1 MTTYAGVISPFFF
14 MSAHL
19 KYSAK
24 GDSMQTQ
31 PAKPNMTLLLILALL
46 VIFCPMAIDIYLP
59 AFPTIAEQFA
69 VTEQQVQQ
77 TVAIFM
83 LTVGLGQLI
92 AGPLADR
99 FGRKPVAV
107 VGISLY
113 ASSALLAYYSP
124 SFEILLIARAFQG
137 FGACA
142 TFVVAFAIVR
152 DKYGSERSGQMITYL
167 NGIVCFIP
175 AMAPILG
182 AWLTVQFGWRM
193 NFMFLTAFAI
203 VGLVVTLFFFRETRP
218 ADSHY
223 QGHILDLR
231 RFTPIIKTPVFLFNS
246 LICMVSMSAILV
258 YVTLA
263 PGWLITHLGGTV
275 ADFTFWFTLNAVISI
290 VASFI
295 LPTYIKRNS
304 QRALRVGVSVLVFSG
319 ILMLALSHIET
330 AFALM
335 LPILI
340 AALGFAL
347 SLGSAAGM
355 SLSSFPKQAGTASA
369 LLGAMQMSGAS
380 ILVVLTQ
387 YLGLSTPWL
396 IAFHLLLLVPLWLI
410 LMSKKAHTLHPA
422 KSTQ

>member
-1 MTTYAGVISPFFF
+1 
-14 MSAHL
+14 
-19 KYSAK
+19 
-24 GDSMQTQ
+24 MQTQ
-31 PAKPNMTLLLILALL
+31 PAKPNLILLLILALL

-59 AFPTIAEQFA
+59 AFPTIATQFN

-92 AGPLADR
+92 AGPLADK

-107 VGISLY
+107 VGVSLY
-113 ASSALLAYYSP
+113 AGSALLAYMAP
-124 SFEILLIARAFQG
+124 SFAVLMFARALQG
-137 FGACA
+137 LGACA

-175 AMAPILG
+175 ALAPILG

-193 NFMFLTAFAI
+193 NFMFLTLFALA
-203 VGLVVTLFFFRETRP
+203 GLVITLTLFRETRP

-231 RFTPIIKTPVFLFNS
+231 RFVPILKTPIFLFNS
-246 LICMVSMSAILV
+246 LLCMVAMSAILV

-263 PGWLITHLGGTV
+263 PGWIITHLGGTV
-275 ADFTFWFTLNAVISI
+275 ADFTFWFTLNAVLSI

-295 LPTYIKRNS
+295 TPIYIKRNS
-304 QRALRVGVSVLVFSG
+304 QKALRVGVTVLVSSG
-319 ILMLALSHIET
+319 ILMITLSHIES
-330 AFALM
+330 AIALM

-355 SLSSFPKQAGTASA
+355 ALSRFPKQAGTASA
-369 LLGAMQMSGAS
+369 LIGAMQMSGAS
-380 ILVVLTQ
+380 VLVFLTQ

-396 IAFHLLLLVPLWLI
+396 IAFHLLLLAPLWLI
-410 LMSKKAHTLHPA
+410 LMSKKAHTLHPVN
-422 KSTQ
+422 T

>member
-1 MTTYAGVISPFFF
+1 
-14 MSAHL
+14 
-19 KYSAK
+19 
-24 GDSMQTQ
+24 MQTQ
-31 PAKPNMTLLLILALL
+31 PAKPNLILLLILALL

-59 AFPTIAEQFA
+59 AFPTIATQFN

-92 AGPLADR
+92 AGPLADK

-107 VGISLY
+107 VGVSLY
-113 ASSALLAYYSP
+113 AGSALLAYMAP
-124 SFEILLIARAFQG
+124 SFVVLMFARALQG
-137 FGACA
+137 LGACA

-175 AMAPILG
+175 ALAPILG

-193 NFMFLTAFAI
+193 NFMFLTLFAL
-203 VGLVVTLFFFRETRP
+203 VGLVITLTLFRETRP

-231 RFTPIIKTPVFLFNS
+231 RFVPILKTPIFLFNS
-246 LICMVSMSAILV
+246 LLCMVAMSAILV

-263 PGWLITHLGGTV
+263 PGWIITHLGGTV
-275 ADFTFWFTLNAVISI
+275 ADFTFWFTLNAVLSI
-290 VASFI
+290 IASFI
-295 LPTYIKRNS
+295 TPIYIKRNS
-304 QRALRVGVSVLVFSG
+304 QKALRVGVTVLVSSG
-319 ILMLALSHIET
+319 ILMIALSHIES
-330 AFALM
+330 AIALM

-355 SLSSFPKQAGTASA
+355 ALSRFPKQAGTASA
-369 LLGAMQMSGAS
+369 LIGAMQMSGAS
-380 ILVVLTQ
+380 VLVFLTQ

-396 IAFHLLLLVPLWLI
+396 IAFHLLLLAPLWLI
-410 LMSKKAHTLHPA
+410 LMSKKAHTLHPVN
-422 KSTQ
+422 T

>member
-1 MTTYAGVISPFFF
+1 
-14 MSAHL
+14 
-19 KYSAK
+19 
-24 GDSMQTQ
+24 MQTQ
-31 PAKPNMTLLLILALL
+31 PAKPNLILLLILALL

-59 AFPTIAEQFA
+59 AFPTIAMQFN

-92 AGPLADR
+92 AGPLADK

-107 VGISLY
+107 VGVSLY
-113 ASSALLAYYSP
+113 AGSALLAYMAP
-124 SFEILLIARAFQG
+124 SFAVLMFARALQG
-137 FGACA
+137 LGACA

-175 AMAPILG
+175 ALAPILG

-193 NFMFLTAFAI
+193 NFMFLTLFALA
-203 VGLVVTLFFFRETRP
+203 GLVITLTLFRETRP

-231 RFTPIIKTPVFLFNS
+231 RFVPILKTPIFLFNS
-246 LICMVSMSAILV
+246 LLCMVAMSAILV

-263 PGWLITHLGGTV
+263 PGWIITHLGGTV
-275 ADFTFWFTLNAVISI
+275 ADFTFWFTLNAVLSI

-295 LPTYIKRNS
+295 TPIYIKRNS
-304 QRALRVGVSVLVFSG
+304 QKALRVGVTVLVSSG
-319 ILMLALSHIET
+319 ILMIALSHIES
-330 AFALM
+330 AIALM

-355 SLSSFPKQAGTASA
+355 ALSRFPKQAGTASA
-369 LLGAMQMSGAS
+369 LIGAMQMSGAS
-380 ILVVLTQ
+380 VLVFLTQ

-396 IAFHLLLLVPLWLI
+396 IAFHLLLLAPLWLI
-410 LMSKKAHTLHPA
+410 LMSKKAHTLHPVN
-422 KSTQ
+422 T

>member
-1 MTTYAGVISPFFF
+1 
-14 MSAHL
+14 
-19 KYSAK
+19 
-24 GDSMQTQ
+24 MQTQ
-31 PAKPNMTLLLILALL
+31 PAKPNLILLFILALL

-59 AFPTIAEQFA
+59 AFPTIATQFN

-92 AGPLADR
+92 AGPLADK

-107 VGISLY
+107 VGVSLY
-113 ASSALLAYYSP
+113 AGSALLAYMAP
-124 SFEILLIARAFQG
+124 SFAVLMFARALQG
-137 FGACA
+137 LGACA

-175 AMAPILG
+175 ALAPILG

-193 NFMFLTAFAI
+193 NFMFLTLFALA
-203 VGLVVTLFFFRETRP
+203 GLVITLTLFRETRP

-231 RFTPIIKTPVFLFNS
+231 RFVPILKTPIFLFNS
-246 LICMVSMSAILV
+246 LLCMVAMSAILV

-263 PGWLITHLGGTV
+263 PGWIITHLGGTV
-275 ADFTFWFTLNAVISI
+275 ADFTFWFTLNAVLSI

-295 LPTYIKRNS
+295 TPIYIKRNS
-304 QRALRVGVSVLVFSG
+304 QKALRVGVTVLVASG
-319 ILMLALSHIET
+319 ILMIALSHIES
-330 AFALM
+330 AIALM

-355 SLSSFPKQAGTASA
+355 ALSRFPKQAGTASA
-369 LLGAMQMSGAS
+369 LIGAMQMSGAS
-380 ILVVLTQ
+380 VLVFLTQ

-396 IAFHLLLLVPLWLI
+396 IAFHLLLLAPLWLI
-410 LMSKKAHTLHPA
+410 LMSKKAHTLHPVN
-422 KSTQ
+422 T

>member
-1 MTTYAGVISPFFF
+1 
-14 MSAHL
+14 
-19 KYSAK
+19 
-24 GDSMQTQ
+24 MQTQ
-31 PAKPNMTLLLILALL
+31 PAKPNLILLLILALL

-59 AFPTIAEQFA
+59 AFPTIATQFN

-92 AGPLADR
+92 AGPLADK

-107 VGISLY
+107 VGVSLY
-113 ASSALLAYYSP
+113 AGSALLAYMAP
-124 SFEILLIARAFQG
+124 SFAVLMFARALQG
-137 FGACA
+137 LGACA

-175 AMAPILG
+175 ALAPILG

-193 NFMFLTAFAI
+193 NFMFLTLFALA
-203 VGLVVTLFFFRETRP
+203 GLVITLTLFRETRP

-231 RFTPIIKTPVFLFNS
+231 RFVPILKTPIFLFNS
-246 LICMVSMSAILV
+246 LLCMVAMSAILV

-263 PGWLITHLGGTV
+263 PGWIITHLGGTV
-275 ADFTFWFTLNAVISI
+275 ADFTFWFTLNAVLSI
-290 VASFI
+290 IASFI
-295 LPTYIKRNS
+295 TPIYIKRNS
-304 QRALRVGVSVLVFSG
+304 QKALRVGVTVLVASG
-319 ILMLALSHIET
+319 ILMIALSHIES
-330 AFALM
+330 AIALM

-355 SLSSFPKQAGTASA
+355 ALSRFPKQAGTASA
-369 LLGAMQMSGAS
+369 LIGAMQMSGAS
-380 ILVVLTQ
+380 VLVFLTQ

-396 IAFHLLLLVPLWLI
+396 IAFHLLLLAPLWLI
-410 LMSKKAHTLHPA
+410 LMSKKAHTLHPVN
-422 KSTQ
+422 T

>member
-1 MTTYAGVISPFFF
+1 
-14 MSAHL
+14 
-19 KYSAK
+19 
-24 GDSMQTQ
+24 MQTQ
-31 PAKPNMTLLLILALL
+31 PAKPNLILLLILALL

-59 AFPTIAEQFA
+59 AFPTIATQFN

-92 AGPLADR
+92 AGPLADK

-107 VGISLY
+107 VGVSLY
-113 ASSALLAYYSP
+113 AGSALLASMAP
-124 SFEILLIARAFQG
+124 SFAVLMFARALQG
-137 FGACA
+137 LGACA

-175 AMAPILG
+175 ALAPILG

-193 NFMFLTAFAI
+193 NFMFLTLFALA
-203 VGLVVTLFFFRETRP
+203 GLVITLTLFRETRP

-231 RFTPIIKTPVFLFNS
+231 RFVPILKTPIFLFNS
-246 LICMVSMSAILV
+246 LLCMVAMSAILV

-263 PGWLITHLGGTV
+263 PGWIITHLGGTV
-275 ADFTFWFTLNAVISI
+275 ADFTFWFTLNAVLSI

-295 LPTYIKRNS
+295 TPIYIKRNS
-304 QRALRVGVSVLVFSG
+304 QKALRVGVTVLVASG
-319 ILMLALSHIET
+319 ILMIALSHIES
-330 AFALM
+330 AIALM

-355 SLSSFPKQAGTASA
+355 ALSRFPKQAGTASA
-369 LLGAMQMSGAS
+369 LIGAMQMSGAS
-380 ILVVLTQ
+380 VLVFLTQ

-396 IAFHLLLLVPLWLI
+396 IAFHLLLLAPLWLI
-410 LMSKKAHTLHPA
+410 LMSKKAHTLHPVN
-422 KSTQ
+422 T

>member
-1 MTTYAGVISPFFF
+1 
-14 MSAHL
+14 
-19 KYSAK
+19 
-24 GDSMQTQ
+24 MQTQ
-31 PAKPNMTLLLILALL
+31 PAKPNLILLLILALL

-59 AFPTIAEQFA
+59 AFPTIATQFN

-92 AGPLADR
+92 AGPLADK

-107 VGISLY
+107 VGVSLY
-113 ASSALLAYYSP
+113 AGSALLAYMAP
-124 SFEILLIARAFQG
+124 SFAVLMFARALQG
-137 FGACA
+137 LGACA

-175 AMAPILG
+175 ALAPILG

-193 NFMFLTAFAI
+193 NFMFLTLFAL
-203 VGLVVTLFFFRETRP
+203 VGLVITLTLFRETRP

-231 RFTPIIKTPVFLFNS
+231 RFVPILKTPIFLFNS
-246 LICMVSMSAILV
+246 LLCMVAMSAILV

-263 PGWLITHLGGTV
+263 PGWIITHLGGTV
-275 ADFTFWFTLNAVISI
+275 ADFTFWFTLNAVLSI

-295 LPTYIKRNS
+295 TPIYIKRNS
-304 QRALRVGVSVLVFSG
+304 QKALRVGVTVLVSSG
-319 ILMLALSHIET
+319 ILMITLSHIES
-330 AFALM
+330 AIALM
-335 LPILI
+335 VPILI

-355 SLSSFPKQAGTASA
+355 ALSRFPKQAGTASA
-369 LLGAMQMSGAS
+369 LIGAMQMSGAS
-380 ILVVLTQ
+380 VLVFLTQ

-396 IAFHLLLLVPLWLI
+396 IAFHLLLLAPLWLI
-410 LMSKKAHTLHPA
+410 LMSKKAHTLHPVN
-422 KSTQ
+422 T